1 MEKIIKKQLK
11 KLDKKECEE
20 TLKMHKTGRKR
31 EFAELNTKTVRLPV
45 EYIDFAVKLCDV
57 LSSVEAGE
65 EYLEKIL
72 KSIKNETYS
81 RN

>member
-1 MEKIIKKQLK
+1 
-11 KLDKKECEE
+11 
-20 TLKMHKTGRKR
+20 MHKTGRKHK
-31 EFAELNTKTVRLPV
+31 FAELNTKTVRLPV
-45 EYIDFAVKLCDV
+45 EYIDFAVKLCDA